1 MLIVG
6 SAAGLTAIA
15 VFFAWGLFQQW
26 RARRRWRQA
35 EKRAAQR
42 ERQEERQEHAEHLP
56 AE

>member
-15 VFFAWGLFQQW
+15 VFFAWGFLQQW
-26 RARRRWRQA
+26 RARKRWRQA

-42 ERQEERQEHAEHLP
+42 ERLEERQEHAEQLP